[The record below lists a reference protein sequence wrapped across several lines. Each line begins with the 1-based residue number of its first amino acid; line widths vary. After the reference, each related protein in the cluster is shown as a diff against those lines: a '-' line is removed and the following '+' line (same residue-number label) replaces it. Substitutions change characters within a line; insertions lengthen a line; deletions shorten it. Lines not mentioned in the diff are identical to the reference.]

1 MALRSNAKLDLLARV
16 PLFAGCSKQDLKTIS
31 ALAEETDLRD
41 GKRFITE
48 GEVASEFFVLVE
60 GTAKVTRRGRRVGE
74 LGPGEWAGEMAL
86 LTDAPRS
93 ATVTATSPLV
103 VLVITRGAFN
113 RLLGEHPRIA
123 QKLLATLAAR
133 LAKDARAA

>member
-16 PLFAGCSKQDLKTIS
+16 PLFADCSKQDLKTIS
-31 ALAEETDLRD
+31 ALAEETDFRD

-48 GEVASEFFVLVE
+48 GEVGSEFFILVE

-103 VLVITRGAFN
+103 VLVITRGSFK
-113 RLLGEHPRIA
+113 RVLGEHPRIA

-133 LAKDARAA
+133 LAQDARA